1 MGGQR
6 KRSFAAG
13 LSAPR
18 SHPQP
23 DRLQTLLAD
32 IAARWRDRSP
42 YTEEHEREFQ
52 RLVTA
57 VVGWRSQKWADL
69 RKGPSATLDETLAQT
84 TPRARQGLSFVH
96 PRDDPWLSLCCWLV
110 APHISIALRR
120 HIASGRNPLPP
131 SMRYGPSQPPDGT
144 SWHGAWLSTSTRI
157 SGATRS
163 IPPELL
169 RLDYDPIKLSIAR
182 LTGRGSSAYRSRANK
197 ADLNPLAPFLWK
209 DRRRRTDLLARTI
222 ADALAVFAEHESHL
236 ACK

>member
-6 KRSFAAG
+6 KRSFAAR

-18 SHPQP
+18 SHPPP

-32 IAARWRDRSP
+32 IAARWRERSP

-57 VVGWRSQKWADL
+57 VVGWRSQRWADL
-69 RKGPSATLDETLAQT
+69 RKGPSATLDETLAQL
-84 TPRARQGLSFVH
+84 RHEHAKAVFVH

-110 APHISIALRR
+110 PRIFPSHYDVSLHQVKSLAAFYEIRTQPTTRWEELARRLVVDFDPYFRR
-120 HIASGRNPLPP
+120 HSLDPA
-131 SMRYGPSQPPDGT
+131 
-144 SWHGAWLSTSTRI
+144 
-157 SGATRS
+157 
-163 IPPELL
+163 ELL

-209 DRRRRTDLLARTI
+209 DGRRRTDSLARTI

-236 ACK
+236 ACN